1 MAELVVADA
10 KQTPDN
16 VFTAQVLT
24 FLGCTAGDTFF
35 IAYGSDFYPFATMPS
50 PASSAGTPVL
60 VEGVSLGDGIGH
72 IKTFLCPVGTSGDHT
87 VTIPPH
93 TDCDIHGIALRFPQ
107 AVTAAGFAALF
118 DPANTT
124 DFHTAPGV
132 NTTGADQLLV
142 CVWLTPSG
150 PAWTGEPYQPQSPM
164 VERGETAASPFSAML
179 VATENIPA
187 SGATGTRTA
196 QWIAARKYAAIS
208 VALAGAGG
216 APDITGDLAAVLP
229 ALTTSATADV
239 TVVGTIDAQL
249 PPIQAA
255 ASATVEVDGTI
266 AATLPA
272 LQASATGDVTVTGA
286 LAADLPPLAANLTAT
301 VDVAGQ
307 MAATLPPLAAALTGV
322 VDVEATLAATLPALT
337 ASLTGD
343 VAATPEGV
351 LAATLPAITA
361 TLTGTSDAIAL
372 PEVTVTVGP
381 ARLGWPVGPAWLGWP
396 VGPAELGGE

>member
-1 MAELVVADA
+1 MPGPIVASA
-10 KQTPDN
+10 VETPDN
-16 VFTAQVLT
+16 VFSTQTLNVPGLT
-24 FLGCTAGDTFF
+24 SGDSLYV
-35 IAYGSDFYPFATMPS
+35 AYGSDFYPFATMPNVTS
-50 PASSAGTPVL
+50 TAGTCVL
-60 VEGVSLGDGIGH
+60 VKGTSLGDGVGH
-72 IKTFLCPVGTSGDHT
+72 LKTFVCAVQTTGDHT
-87 VTIPPH
+87 VTIPAH
-93 TDCDIHGIALRFPQ
+93 TDCDIHGIVLVIPG
-107 AVTAAGFAALF
+107 AVTVDASDSLI
-118 DPANTT
+118 DTANTT
-124 DFHTAPGV
+124 DFHAAPSLA
-132 NTTGADQLLV
+132 TTGLDRLLV

-164 VERGETAASPFSAML
+164 VEWGETGASPFSAMM
-179 VATENIPA
+179 VAVEAIPA
-187 SGATGTRTA
+187 AGATGTRTA

-239 TVVGTIDAQL
+239 TVAGTIDAQL

-255 ASATVEVDGTI
+255 ASATVEVDATI

-272 LQASATGDVTVTGA
+272 
-286 LAADLPPLAANLTAT
+286 P
-301 VDVAGQ
+301 
-307 MAATLPPLAAALTGV
+307 
-322 VDVEATLAATLPALT
+322 T

-361 TLTGTSDAIAL
+361 ALTGTSDAIAL

-381 ARLGWPVGPAWLGWP
+381 AQLGWPVGPARLLWP
-396 VGPAELGGE
+396 VGPADLGGE